1 MNELSP
7 PHSIPPQVSHAGDG
21 TTVPSWPFVIEED
34 GTGLRD
40 YYRLVR
46 KHLRLIIVCFL
57 GTSLAAALTLLT
69 MTPIYTAQ
77 TTLLIEPKSPQVLA
91 FRDVLAESSESE
103 FYKTQYEILKSR
115 TLAARVIREQRLD
128 TDSAFT
134 GEGRDDG
141 FVARLWAGAQGWLMA
156 PKRWVKQFFSGRP
169 KSDGE
174 TPLGV
179 KPELINA
186 YIGMLAIVP
195 SERTQLV
202 KVAFNTPD
210 PQLSARLANAHA
222 QAYIYHGLARRTQAS
237 EGAQGFLQESLGE
250 LKERVE
256 QSEAALNRYRQSMGI
271 ISLDDKENIVVERLA
286 DLNKHLTEAEADRIG
301 LESQVQLIRKR
312 RYESLPAI
320 VNSSLIQTLTVQA
333 AQLENEYAKLTT
345 VFKPGHPRLNQLQA
359 QLKDK
364 RRLQKEEIQKVVEG
378 IDSSYR
384 AAAAKEKQLRTEME
398 KQKAATLRLKNTAVE
413 YVVLAR
419 EVDTNRQ
426 LYDSVLQRMKETGV
440 SAELRTSNV
449 FVIDE
454 AEQPRAPS
462 SPKIMQS
469 LLLAALLG
477 LIGGVG
483 VAFLREHLNNTL
495 KTPQEV
501 ERYLRLPNLSIV
513 PDFVSLNW
521 RRYAAPQIPSHLPAG
536 GENGLGLS
544 HHPLFVV
551 TEAYCTLRNFVSLNW
566 RRYAAPQIPSHSSLI
581 LPAGG
586 ENGLGLSHHPLFVV
600 TEAYCTLRTAILLSR
615 AEEPPKTILFTSAT
629 HSEGKTATV
638 INTAIVFAQLG
649 VKVLVI
655 DADLRRP
662 SCHQVLS
669 VQRRLGL
676 TELLTGLGESQ
687 ELIQP
692 TYTADLFLLSGG
704 SAPPNPA
711 ELVGSGKMRETL
723 ASLREHY
730 DYILIDS
737 PPVMPVSDAV
747 LLSTM
752 VDGVVLVVDSRQPPK
767 EVVRDACTRLNFAR
781 AKILGTVFNRVDFKN
796 GNYAYAY
803 RPYDPQDD
811 EPEAAMRRN

>member
-1 MNELSP
+1 
-7 PHSIPPQVSHAGDG
+7 
-21 TTVPSWPFVIEED
+21 
-34 GTGLRD
+34 
-40 YYRLVR
+40 
-46 KHLRLIIVCFL
+46 
-57 GTSLAAALTLLT
+57 
-69 MTPIYTAQ
+69 
-77 TTLLIEPKSPQVLA
+77 
-91 FRDVLAESSESE
+91 
-103 FYKTQYEILKSR
+103 
-115 TLAARVIREQRLD
+115 
-128 TDSAFT
+128 
-134 GEGRDDG
+134 
-141 FVARLWAGAQGWLMA
+141 
-156 PKRWVKQFFSGRP
+156 
-169 KSDGE
+169 
-174 TPLGV
+174 
-179 KPELINA
+179 
-186 YIGMLAIVP
+186 
-195 SERTQLV
+195 
-202 KVAFNTPD
+202 
-210 PQLSARLANAHA
+210 
-222 QAYIYHGLARRTQAS
+222 
-237 EGAQGFLQESLGE
+237 
-250 LKERVE
+250 
-256 QSEAALNRYRQSMGI
+256 
-271 ISLDDKENIVVERLA
+271 
-286 DLNKHLTEAEADRIG
+286 
-301 LESQVQLIRKR
+301 
-312 RYESLPAI
+312 
-320 VNSSLIQTLTVQA
+320 
-333 AQLENEYAKLTT
+333 
-345 VFKPGHPRLNQLQA
+345 
-359 QLKDK
+359 
-364 RRLQKEEIQKVVEG
+364 
-378 IDSSYR
+378 
-384 AAAAKEKQLRTEME
+384 
-398 KQKAATLRLKNTAVE
+398 VE

-469 LLLAALLG
+469 LRLAALLG

-521 RRYAAPQIPSHLPAG
+521 RRYAAPQIPSH
-536 GENGLGLS
+536 
-544 HHPLFVV
+544 
-551 TEAYCTLRNFVSLNW
+551 
-566 RRYAAPQIPSHSSLI
+566 

-669 VQRRLGL
+669 VQRRPGL

-781 AKILGTVFNRVDFKN
+781 AKI
-796 GNYAYAY
+796 
-803 RPYDPQDD
+803 
-811 EPEAAMRRN
+811 

>member
-40 YYRLVR
+40 YYRVVR

-77 TTLLIEPKSPQVLA
+77 TTLLIEPKSPQVLD

-134 GEGRDDG
+134 GEVRDDG

-156 PKRWVKQFFSGRP
+156 PKRGVKQFFPGRP

-222 QAYIYHGLARRTQAS
+222 QAYIYHGLAHRTQAS
-237 EGAQGFLQESLGE
+237 EGAQGFLQGSLGE

-345 VFKPGHPRLNQLQA
+345 VFKQGHPRLNQLQA

-378 IDSSYR
+378 IDSSYL
-384 AAAAKEKQLRTEME
+384 AAAAKEKQLRIEME
-398 KQKAATLRLKNTAVE
+398 KQRAAALRLKNTAVE
-413 YVVLAR
+413 YVALAR

-454 AEQPRAPS
+454 AEQPGAPS

-469 LLLAALLG
+469 MRLAALLG

-521 RRYAAPQIPSHLPAG
+521 RRYAAPQIPSH
-536 GENGLGLS
+536 
-544 HHPLFVV
+544 
-551 TEAYCTLRNFVSLNW
+551 
-566 RRYAAPQIPSHSSLI
+566 

-669 VQRRLGL
+669 VQRRPGL

>member
-1 MNELSP
+1 MACTNSLYIQLDTKKRLPASITCVALPDYLCAGESMNEPSP
-7 PHSIPPQVSHAGDG
+7 SHWIPPQVSHAGDG
-21 TTVPSWPFVIEED
+21 TTIPNWPFVIEED
-34 GTGLRD
+34 ATGLRD

-57 GTSLAAALTLLT
+57 GTSLAAALTLST

-77 TTLLIEPKSPQVLA
+77 TTLLIEPKAPQVLA
-91 FRDVLAESSESE
+91 FRDVLAESSGFE
-103 FYKTQYEILKSR
+103 FYKTQAEILKSR
-115 TLAARVIREQRLD
+115 TLAARVIREQRLE

-156 PKRWVKQFFSGRP
+156 PKRWVKQFFPQRP
-169 KSDGE
+169 KSDGQI
-174 TPLGV
+174 PLGV

-195 SERTQLV
+195 SDKTQLV

-210 PQLSARLANAHA
+210 PRLSARLANAHA

-286 DLNKHLTEAEADRIG
+286 DLNKRLTEAEADRIG
-301 LESQVQLIRKR
+301 IESQVRLIRTR
-312 RYESLPAI
+312 RYESLPA
-320 VNSSLIQTLTVQA
+320 VLNSAPIHTLTAQA
-333 AQLENEYAKLTT
+333 AQLENEYANLATI
-345 VFKPGHPRLNQLQA
+345 FKPGHPRLNQLQA
-359 QLKDK
+359 QLKDT

-378 IDSSYR
+378 INSSYL
-384 AAAAKEKQLRTEME
+384 AAAAKEKQLRTKME
-398 KQKAATLRLKNTAVE
+398 EQKTAALRLKNTAVE
-413 YVVLAR
+413 YAVLAR

-426 LYDSVLQRMKETGV
+426 LYDSVLQRMKEMGV
-440 SAELRTSNV
+440 SAELRASSV

-462 SPKIMQS
+462 SPKIRQS

-551 TEAYCTLRNFVSLNW
+551 TEAYR
-566 RRYAAPQIPSHSSLI
+566 
-581 LPAGG
+581 
-586 ENGLGLSHHPLFVV
+586 
-600 TEAYCTLRTAILLSR
+600 TLRTAILLSR
-615 AEEPPKTILFTSAT
+615 AEESPKIILFTSAT

-662 SCHQVLS
+662 SCHQVLG
-669 VQRRLGL
+669 VQRRPGL

-687 ELIQP
+687 EFIQS
-692 TYTADLFLLSGG
+692 TNTADLFLLSGG

-711 ELVGSGKMRETL
+711 ELVGSRKMRETL

-730 DYILIDS
+730 EYILIDS
-737 PPVMPVSDAV
+737 SPVIPVSDAV

-767 EVVRDACTRLNFAR
+767 QVVRDARTRLSFAQ
-781 AKILGTVFNRVDFKN
+781 AKILGTVLNRVDFRN
-796 GNYAYAY
+796 GDYAYAY
-803 RPYDPQDD
+803 RPYDPQEDQ
-811 EPEAAMRRN
+811 PEAAMRRN